1 MADNPKEA
9 SIGSIPFFK
18 GLPASD
24 LMAILGITTTKTV
37 EAGENLFTQNDPS
50 DGLYILL
57 SGKLQVYIF
66 SGLTGGTPK
75 VLAEL
80 NPGQYVG
87 EMGLLDGQNRS
98 ASVKVLEGGEVMF
111 MPTTGFAVLLQ
122 SHPQIAKE
130 VVDSLC
136 EMINNKPKLV
146 INSEKAVLIK
156 NKQVAAKLSN
166 MKLLCAILREYNK
179 KMAIS
184 SKLPLCG
191 LIPRLMVGML
201 WSHILVTLK
210 LMRLAVI

>member
-9 SIGSIPFFK
+9 SIGTIPFFK
-18 GLPASD
+18 GLPTTD

-37 EAGENLFTQNDPS
+37 EAGENLFTQKDPS

-98 ASVKVLEGGEVMF
+98 ASVKVLEDGEVMF
-111 MPTTGFAVLLQ
+111 MPTAGFAVLLQ
-122 SHPQIAKE
+122 SHPKIARE

-146 INSEKAVLIK
+146 INSKNAIFIQ
-156 NKQVAAKLSN
+156 NKQIAPTLSN
-166 MKLLCAILREYNK
+166 MKLLCTILREYNK
-179 KMAIS
+179 RMAVS
-184 SKLPLCG
+184 GK
-191 LIPRLMVGML
+191 
-201 WSHILVTLK
+201 
-210 LMRLAVI
+210 

>member
-18 GLPASD
+18 GLPTPD

-111 MPTTGFAVLLQ
+111 MPTVGFAVLLQ
-122 SHPQIAKE
+122 SHPHIAKE
-130 VVDSLC
+130 VVDALC
-136 EMINNKPKLV
+136 DIINNKPKLV

-184 SKLPLCG
+184 SK
-191 LIPRLMVGML
+191 
-201 WSHILVTLK
+201 
-210 LMRLAVI
+210 

>member
-18 GLPASD
+18 GLPTPD
-24 LMAILGITTTKTV
+24 LMAILGITVTKNI
-37 EAGENLFTQNDPS
+37 EAGETLFTQNDPS

-57 SGKLQVYIF
+57 SGKLQIYIF
-66 SGLTGGTPK
+66 SGFSGGAPK

-111 MPTTGFAVLLQ
+111 MPTAGFAVLLQ
-122 SHPQIAKE
+122 SHPKIAKE

-146 INSEKAVLIK
+146 INSEKATLIQDK
-156 NKQVAAKLSN
+156 RVAPTLSN
-166 MKLLCAILREYNK
+166 MKLLCTILREYNK
-179 KMAIS
+179 RMAVS
-184 SKLPLCG
+184 GK
-191 LIPRLMVGML
+191 
-201 WSHILVTLK
+201 
-210 LMRLAVI
+210 

>member
-18 GLPASD
+18 GLPTSD
-24 LMAILGITTTKTV
+24 LMAILGITVTNKIEV
-37 EAGENLFTQNDPS
+37 GETLFSQNDPS

-57 SGKLQVYIF
+57 SGKLQIYIF
-66 SGLTGGTPK
+66 SGFSGGAPK

-111 MPTTGFAVLLQ
+111 MPTAGFAVLLQ
-122 SHPQIAKE
+122 SHPKIAKV

-146 INSEKAVLIK
+146 INSEKAILIK
-156 NKQVAAKLSN
+156 NKQLAPILPN
-166 MKLLCAILREYNK
+166 MKALCTILREYNNRL
-179 KMAIS
+179 AIS
-184 SKLPLCG
+184 EK
-191 LIPRLMVGML
+191 
-201 WSHILVTLK
+201 
-210 LMRLAVI
+210 

>member
-18 GLPASD
+18 GLPTSD

-66 SGLTGGTPK
+66 SGITGGTPK

-111 MPTTGFAVLLQ
+111 MPTAGFAVLLQ
-122 SHPQIAKE
+122 SHPHIAKE
-130 VVDSLC
+130 VVNCLC
-136 EMINNKPKLV
+136 DMINNQPKLV
-146 INSEKAVLIK
+146 IRSEKAILVKEKRLAPI
-156 NKQVAAKLSN
+156 LPN
-166 MKLLCAILREYNK
+166 MKALCAILREHNK
-179 KMAIS
+179 NIAIAA
-184 SKLPLCG
+184 K
-191 LIPRLMVGML
+191 
-201 WSHILVTLK
+201 
-210 LMRLAVI
+210 